1 LSKSETNFIFDVVR
15 RLAPIRSLP
24 TTSRRTLLGGL
35 GATMALP
42 LLPAITL
49 LESASTVTAEA
60 ETTPQSVPIR
70 PQPVPTAVQTVATA
84 QISTTATS
92 VLPNYFMGLSYE
104 KGDFVTE
111 LLFTGSNLQLAG
123 LFNRLGNGVL
133 RIGGNSVDTTVWN
146 TNGEGNTAGQVAPAD
161 IENLAQFMALTNWKL
176 LYALNLATSTPA
188 LAAAEAAYVQ
198 SVLGNVLLGFEI
210 GNEPDEYGLSY
221 FPTGWNLTAFE
232 TLWEQFRSAIVEAV
246 PTAVITG
253 PATAGNITTWTAPF
267 VMGPNGGQI
276 AVLTQHYYRGNGHS
290 VNATVA
296 NLVSADNTIVA
307 DCVALKSS
315 VAGVKI
321 PFRFAET
328 NSYLYGGS
336 PGVSNAYASALWA
349 IDHLFHIAY
358 GGGSGVNMQGG
369 DDAYYTPIEND
380 NSVIVQAQPEY
391 YGLLFFSLAGQG
403 ELLPTKFSVANFNAT
418 IYAVRTAT
426 GGLNIVMVNKEVFQ
440 SLKITIDCNQQVN
453 AADLIELQGS
463 SLSATSGQTI
473 QGYSVTVDGSFIPG
487 PTSGLPYA
495 PENISSSWV
504 TCYVP
509 AISAV
514 LLRVS

>member
-1 LSKSETNFIFDVVR
+1 MPKSEADYIFDAER
-15 RLAPIRSLP
+15 IPPTSHGLP

-35 GATMALP
+35 GAAMTLP
-42 LLPAITL
+42 LLSGVTM
-49 LESASTVTAEA
+49 LEGASTGTAEA
-60 ETTPQSVPIR
+60 EMISQSVPTN
-70 PQPVPTAVQTVATA
+70 PQPVPIAVQTVATA

-111 LLFTGSNLQLAG
+111 LLFTAKNRQLAG
-123 LFNRLGNGVL
+123 LSNRLGNGVL

-146 TNGEGNTAGQVAPAD
+146 ANGEGNTAGEVAPAD
-161 IENLAQFMALTNWKL
+161 VDNLAGFMALTNWKL
-176 LYALNLATSTPA
+176 LYGLNLATSTPE

-198 SVLGNVLLGFEI
+198 SVLGSVLVGFEI

-221 FPTGWNLTAFE
+221 FPTDWSLAAYE

-253 PATAGNITTWTAPF
+253 PATAGNVTTWTAPF
-267 VMGPNGGQI
+267 VMGPHGGEI

-290 VNATVA
+290 VNATA
-296 NLVSADNTIVA
+296 ENLVSADTTIEA

-321 PFRFAET
+321 PFRFTET

-336 PGVSNAYASALWA
+336 PGVSNAYASALWV
-349 IDHLFHIAY
+349 IDHLFRIAY

-369 DDAYYTPIEND
+369 DDAYYTPIQND
-380 NSVIVQAQPEY
+380 NSAIVQAHPEY
-391 YGLLFFSLAGQG
+391 YGLLFFSLAEQG
-403 ELLPTKFSVANFNAT
+403 ELLPTTFSVDGFNAT

-426 GGLNIVMVNKEVFQ
+426 GGLNIMLVNKEVYQ
-440 SLKITIDCNQQVN
+440 SLKITIDCKQEVN
-453 AADLIELQGS
+453 GANLIELHGS
-463 SLSATSGQTI
+463 SLNATEGQTI
-473 QGYSVTVDGSFIPG
+473 QGYSVSADGTMIPG
-487 PTSGLPYA
+487 PTSGYPYA

-514 LLRVS
+514 LLRVW

>member
-1 LSKSETNFIFDVVR
+1 LPKSETNFIFDVVR

-42 LLPAITL
+42 LLSGVTL
-49 LESASTVTAEA
+49 LESASAATADA
-60 ETTPQSVPIR
+60 ETISQSVPTT

-111 LLFTGSNLQLAG
+111 LLFTAENWQLAG

-146 TNGEGNTAGQVAPAD
+146 PNGQGNTAGEVSPAD
-161 IENLAQFMALTNWKL
+161 VDSLADFMAKTNWKL
-176 LYALNLATSTPA
+176 LYGLNLATSTPE

-198 SVLGNVLLGFEI
+198 FVLGNVLLGFEI

-221 FPTGWNLTAFE
+221 FPTGWNLAAFE
-232 TLWEQFRSAIVEAV
+232 ALWEQFRSAIVETSPA
-246 PTAVITG
+246 AVITG
-253 PATAGNITTWTAPF
+253 PATAGNVTTWTAPF
-267 VMGPNGGQI
+267 VMGTNGGQI

-296 NLVSADNTIVA
+296 NLVSTDTAIVA
-307 DCVALKSS
+307 DCMALKSA

-380 NSVIVQAQPEY
+380 NSVVVQAQPEY
-391 YGLLFFSLAGQG
+391 YGLLLFSLAGQG
-403 ELLPTKFSVANFNAT
+403 ELLPTTFSQENFNAT
-418 IYAVRTAT
+418 IYAVRTST
-426 GGLNIVMVNKEVFQ
+426 GGLNIVMVNKEVYQ
-440 SLKITIDCNQQVN
+440 SLKITINCKQEVN
-453 AADLIELQGS
+453 GANLIELRGS

-473 QGYSVTVDGSFIPG
+473 QGYSVAADGSIISG
-487 PTSGLPYA
+487 PTSGSPYA

-514 LLRVS
+514 LLRVW

>member
-1 LSKSETNFIFDVVR
+1 MPKPETDSIFDVVR
-15 RLAPIRSLP
+15 RPDPVRSLP
-24 TTSRRTLLGGL
+24 TTSRRGLLGGL

-42 LLPAITL
+42 LLSGVTL
-49 LESASTVTAEA
+49 LESVSAVTAEA
-60 ETTPQSVPIR
+60 KTISQSATTTQ
-70 PQPVPTAVQTVATA
+70 QPVPTAVQTVATA

-92 VLPNYFMGLSYE
+92 VLPDYFLGLSYE

-111 LLFTGSNLQLAG
+111 LLFTWENQQLAG

-133 RIGGNSVDTTVWN
+133 RIGGNSVDATVWN
-146 TNGEGNTAGQVAPAD
+146 PYGQGNTAGEVAPAD
-161 IENLAQFMALTNWKL
+161 VDNLADFMAKTNWKL
-176 LYALNLATSTPA
+176 LYGLNLATSTPE

-198 SVLGNVLLGFEI
+198 FVLGDVLLGFEI

-221 FPTGWNLTAFE
+221 FPKGWSLAAFE
-232 TLWEQFRSAIVEAV
+232 ARWEQFRSAIVAESPA
-246 PTAVITG
+246 AVIAG
-253 PATAGNITTWTAPF
+253 PSTAGNVTTWAAPF
-267 VMGPNGGQI
+267 AMGPAGGQI

-296 NLVSADNTIVA
+296 NLVSTDKAIVA
-307 DCVALKSS
+307 DCVALKSA
-315 VAGVKI
+315 VAGVNI
-321 PFRFAET
+321 PFRFTET

-336 PGVSNAYASALWA
+336 PGVSNAYASALWV

-380 NSVIVQAQPEY
+380 NAVVVGAKPEY
-391 YGLLFFSLAGQG
+391 YGLLLFSLAGQG
-403 ELLPTKFSVANFNAT
+403 ELLPTTFSEENFNAT

-426 GGLNIVMVNKEVFQ
+426 GGLNIVIVNKEVYQ
-440 SLKITIDCNQQVN
+440 SLKITINCKQEVN
-453 AADLIELQGS
+453 GANLLELQGS

-473 QGYSVTVDGSFIPG
+473 QGYSVSVDGSILSG
-487 PTSGLPYA
+487 ITSSSPYA

-514 LLRVS
+514 LLRVW